1 MRRNLV
7 VATVLAVLIAV
18 VQVGSGSPLWIVLLS
33 AAIAFVLTLGILWVA
48 DRLGRTD

>member
-18 VQVGSGSPLWIVLLS
+18 IQVIVG
-33 AAIAFVLTLGILWVA
+33 APPAIVIASTVLAFVLTLGILWVA
-48 DRLGRTD
+48 DRFSRD